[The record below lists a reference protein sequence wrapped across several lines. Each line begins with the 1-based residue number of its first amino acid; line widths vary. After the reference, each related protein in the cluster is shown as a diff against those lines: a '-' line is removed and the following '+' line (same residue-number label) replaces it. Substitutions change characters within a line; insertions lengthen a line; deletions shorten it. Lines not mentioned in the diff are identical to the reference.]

1 LSQPC
6 KIKDNKKIRKHTSKE
21 TSEGPKNR
29 KQKKYKEEHR
39 FEGFRG
45 YALG

>member
-6 KIKDNKKIRKHTSKE
+6 KIKDNKKIGKHMSKE
-21 TSEGPKNR
+21 RSEGPKNR
-29 KQKKYKEEHR
+29 KQTVNKEERR